1 MAPATWAAIMNKLAI
16 VTLLGC
22 GASFAVA
29 CAHEGVT
36 APPEPPETT
45 VIVTRPSPEADENS
59 WGAAN
64 VMPES
69 TVQAPLQTNDR
80 AEEDLRITAGI
91 RTAIKGDKTLSFAA
105 RKIEIVTRDGAVV
118 LRGSVKSGHERGS
131 IEKTARTTS
140 GVTGVDNLLEVRE

>member
-1 MAPATWAAIMNKLAI
+1 MNKLAI
-16 VTLLGC
+16 VTLLVS

-29 CAHEGVT
+29 CAHEGTT
-36 APPEPPETT
+36 APPETA

-69 TVQAPLQTNDR
+69 TVQTPLQTNDR

-131 IEKTARTTS
+131 IEKTARTMS